1 MTINND
7 KVVQMHYELKN
18 DKGEILDSSKGR
30 EPLTYLHGKG
40 NIIPG
45 LEKQM
50 VDKKVGDKLD
60 ATVGPEEGYG
70 IKDDQRIIKVE
81 KSKFQGDEE
90 LAVGMQIQLEANG
103 QPQVGFVANI
113 DGEEVTLD
121 LNHPLAGETLHFAVE
136 VVDIRDAS
144 TEELA
149 HGHVHGAGG
158 HQH

>member
-1 MTINND
+1 MIISND

-18 DKGEILDSSKGR
+18 DKGETLDSSKGR

-45 LEKQM
+45 LEKHLN
-50 VDKKVGDKLD
+50 DKKVGDKLN
-60 ATVGPEEGYG
+60 ATIAPEEAYG
-70 IKDDQRIIKVE
+70 VLDEQRVVKVE

-90 LAVGMQIQLEANG
+90 LKVGMQIQLEANG
-103 QPQVGFVANI
+103 QPQIGFVSSI
-113 DGEEVTLD
+113 EGEEVTLD

-136 VVDIRDAS
+136 VVDVRDAS

-149 HGHVHGAGG
+149 HGHVHGEGG